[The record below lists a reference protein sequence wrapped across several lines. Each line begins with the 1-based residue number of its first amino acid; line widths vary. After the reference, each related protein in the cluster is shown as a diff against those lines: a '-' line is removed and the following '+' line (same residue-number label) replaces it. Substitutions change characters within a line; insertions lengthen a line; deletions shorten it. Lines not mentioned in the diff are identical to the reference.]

1 MIELNKNLNVF
12 TENFTDLFVRTGLT
26 KHKFAELIGI
36 DHCLIADYLNGTI
49 PLLRNVIKICD
60 YFNVSLDYIMG
71 RESEDGV
78 IIISNSPK
86 SKIEEM
92 YEQLTRQNQ
101 LMALG
106 YITALLQKQNRAE

>member
-1 MIELNKNLNVF
+1 MFTKNFNNLLYEKNLTYTALSKELNIPQTTMSNWLNRGSKPNI
-12 TENFTDLFVRTGLT
+12 EDL
-26 KHKFAELIGI
+26 
-36 DHCLIADYLNGTI
+36 
-49 PLLRNVIKICD
+49 IKICD